1 MSESSVTQEIL
12 VSLPQSLLSEIDG
25 YVKQENCNR
34 DELIYQATK
43 AFLHEKK
50 KRHIRESM
58 RRGYMEMAKINL
70 SIAMEAIHAEYEA
83 EHTVERLVSGG

>member
-50 KRHIRESM
+50 RDIYANR
-58 RRGYMEMAKINL
+58 
-70 SIAMEAIHAEYEA
+70 
-83 EHTVERLVSGG
+83 